1 MVSRFLTPFGG
12 RSPREQEDTFLE
24 LPHELNQPSEE
35 SGGSSSS
42 TLTPR
47 LGVYESDRVIEMT
60 AELPGV
66 AEEDIELNLDGDIL
80 TISGAKRDQHGGK
93 KVHFSERSYG
103 TFHRSIQ
110 LPFVPDPERM
120 DASSDSGVLTIRF
133 PRVEQDKSR
142 RIPIRGVAG
151 VDEPQSG
158 RGSRRAIGGKWK
170 GEEPRT
176 EEPRAEDELT
186 LSEDQ
191 ALAEPAPQ

>member
-12 RSPREQEDTFLE
+12 KSPREAEDTFLE
-24 LPHELNQPSEE
+24 LPHELNQVKEE
-35 SGGSSSS
+35 NGGSSS

-66 AEEDIELNLDGDIL
+66 REEDIELSLDGDIL
-80 TISGAKRDQHGGK
+80 TISGAKHDQHEGK
-93 KVHFSERSYG
+93 KTHFSERSFG

-110 LPFVPDPERM
+110 LPFAPDPERM

-133 PRVEQDKSR
+133 PRVEQEKSR
-142 RIPIRGVAG
+142 RIPIRGLAG
-151 VDEPQSG
+151 IDQS
-158 RGSRRAIGGKWK
+158 RGKGGPRRAIGDKWK
-170 GEEPRT
+170 GDEPK
-176 EEPRAEDELT
+176 ADDELK

-191 ALAEPAPQ
+191 VISEPAAE

>member
-12 RSPREQEDTFLE
+12 KSPREEEDTFLE
-24 LPHELNQPSEE
+24 LPHELNQAKEE
-35 SGGSSSS
+35 NGGSSS

-66 AEEDIELNLDGDIL
+66 AEEDIELSLDGDIL
-80 TISGAKRDQHGGK
+80 TISGAKRDQHEGK
-93 KVHFSERSYG
+93 KVHFSERSFG

-110 LPFVPDPERM
+110 LPFSPDPERM

-133 PRVEQDKSR
+133 PRVEQEKSR
-142 RIPIRGVAG
+142 RIPIRGLAN
-151 VDEPQSG
+151 VDHQQSN

-170 GEEPRT
+170 GDEQRAD
-176 EEPRAEDELT
+176 EPRADDELK

-191 ALAEPAPQ
+191 AISEPAQH